1 MEDMMRKVQVGVLAV
16 SMSMALLAGAAAAE
30 SNLWLHVKVD
40 EGEGAKVTVNLPVS
54 ILEKAMP
61 MIPAHEL
68 DHARIG
74 VEDADVE
81 LEDLRALWEEIKSS
95 PDMTFV
101 TVEDAGEHV
110 RVWKE
115 KQWVYVEV
123 RDDDGGEAVD
133 VKIPEGVVDALL
145 AGEEID
151 VEAAVRALVD
161 QGAGEFVTV
170 RDENDTVRVWV
181 DDIPEAD

>member
-1 MEDMMRKVQVGVLAV
+1 MKRSQLKALAV
-16 SMSMALLAGAAAAE
+16 SMSMLLIAGAAAAE
-30 SNLWLHVKVD
+30 SSFWLHVKVD
-40 EGEGAKVTVNLPVS
+40 EGDGAKVTVNLPVS

-68 DHARIG
+68 NHARIG

-81 LEDLRALWEEIKSS
+81 LEDLRALWQEIKSS

-101 TVEDAGEHV
+101 TVEDTDEHV

-123 RDDDGGEAVD
+123 RDGEGAESVD

-161 QGAGEFVTV
+161 HGAGDFVTV
-170 RDENDTVRVWV
+170 RDESDTVRVWV